1 MATNKKPVIAITM
14 GDYNGIGP
22 EVALKAATTPAVK
35 RICIPV
41 LVGSTY
47 VFEHYAKLLKMKITL
62 KEIESV
68 PKNDSDALPI
78 LSVRKF
84 VKPNIKPGI
93 LSYEAGRL
101 ATESV
106 ISAALM
112 CLENEVDG
120 MVTSPLAKESINF
133 EGFDFPG
140 QSELITSL
148 CKRSSFAMVMIY
160 KSFRVGLVTIHI
172 SIKEIPS
179 RLTKQLLKNKIQT
192 LHDSLIKDFGIRK
205 PKIAVLGLNP
215 HAGENGVI
223 GEEENEIIV
232 PSIKQAKRKSVNIEG
247 PFPADGFFGIHSY
260 KNYDGVL
267 AMYHDQGLIPIKLLG
282 FEEGVNF
289 TAGLPIVRTSP
300 DHGTAFDIAGKRK
313 ANPSS
318 TIEAIKTAVTI
329 INNRRKK

>member
-1 MATNKKPVIAITM
+1 MKPLIAITM

-22 EVALKAATTPAVK
+22 EVALKAATSPAVK

-68 PKNDSDALPI
+68 PKNNSDALPI

-93 LSYEAGRL
+93 LSLLAGRL

-106 ISAALM
+106 ISAAII
-112 CLENEVDG
+112 CLEKEVDG
-120 MVTSPLAKESINF
+120 MVTAPLAKESINF

-140 QSELITSL
+140 QSELITTL
-148 CKRSSFAMVMIY
+148 CKQSKFAMIMLY
-160 KSFRVGLVTIHI
+160 KNIRVALITIHI

-179 RLTKQLLKNKIQT
+179 RLTKQLLKDKIQT
-192 LHDSLIKDFGIRK
+192 VNDSLINDFGIRK

-215 HAGENGVI
+215 HAGENGVM
-223 GEEENEIIV
+223 GEEENDIII
-232 PSIKQAKRKSVNIEG
+232 PTMKQSKIKGIDLHG
-247 PFPADGFFGIHSY
+247 PFPADGFFGVQAY
-260 KNYDGVL
+260 KHYDAVL
-267 AMYHDQGLIPIKLLG
+267 AMYHDQGLIPIKLMG
-282 FEEGVNF
+282 FEKGVNY

-300 DHGTAFDIAGKRK
+300 DHGTAFDIAGRGK

-318 TIEAIKTAVTI
+318 TIEAIKTAVNI
-329 INNRRKK
+329 INNRRLNKK

>member
-1 MATNKKPVIAITM
+1 M

-22 EVALKAATTPAVK
+22 EVALKAATSPAVK

-47 VFEHYAKLLKMKITL
+47 VFEHYAKLLKMKTTL
-62 KEIESV
+62 KEIDSV
-68 PKNDSDALPI
+68 PKNNSDALPI

-106 ISAALM
+106 ISAALI
-112 CLENEVDG
+112 CLEKEVDG
-120 MVTSPLAKESINF
+120 MVTAPLAKESINF

-140 QSELITSL
+140 QSELITAL
-148 CKRSSFAMVMIY
+148 CKRSKFAMIMLYENV
-160 KSFRVGLVTIHI
+160 RVALATIHI
-172 SIKEIPS
+172 PIKEIPLQ
-179 RLTKQLLKNKIQT
+179 LTKQLLKEKIHT
-192 LHDSLIKDFGIRK
+192 VNDSLIKDFRIRK
-205 PKIAVLGLNP
+205 PKIALLALNP

-223 GEEENEIIV
+223 GEEENELII
-232 PSIKQAKRKSVNIEG
+232 PMMKQANKNGINVEG
-247 PFPADGFFGIHSY
+247 PFPADGFFGIHAYKSY
-260 KNYDGVL
+260 DAVL

-282 FEEGVNF
+282 FDKGVNF

-300 DHGTAFDIAGKRK
+300 DHGTAFNIAGKGR

-318 TIEAIKTAVTI
+318 TIEAIKTAVAI
-329 INNRRKK
+329 ITNRGNNRK

>member
-1 MATNKKPVIAITM
+1 MKPRIAITM

-22 EVALKAATTPAVK
+22 EVALKAATSPAVK

-68 PKNDSDALPI
+68 PKKNLEALPI

-93 LSYEAGRL
+93 LSSEAGRL

-106 ISAALM
+106 VSATLM
-112 CLENEVDG
+112 CLEKEVDG

-133 EGFDFPG
+133 EGFSFPG
-140 QSELITSL
+140 QTEMIAAL
-148 CKRSSFAMVMIY
+148 CKRSNFAMMMIY

-172 SIKEIPS
+172 SIKEITS
-179 RLTKQLLKNKIQT
+179 RLTKQLLKEKIQT
-192 LHDSLIKDFGIRK
+192 VNNSLINDFGIRK

-223 GEEENEIIV
+223 GDEENEMII
-232 PSIKQAKRKSVNIEG
+232 PTMKQTERKGVNIEG
-247 PFPADGFFGIHSY
+247 PFPADGFFGIHAY
-260 KNYDGVL
+260 KNYDAVL

-300 DHGTAFDIAGKRK
+300 DHGTAFDIAGKGI

-318 TIEAIKTAVTI
+318 TIEAIKTVVAI
-329 INNRRKK
+329 INNRRKN

>member
-1 MATNKKPVIAITM
+1 MKPIIAITM

-22 EVALKAATTPAVK
+22 EVALKAATSPKVK

-62 KEIESV
+62 KEIDSV
-68 PKNDSDALPI
+68 PKNNSDALPI

-84 VKPNIKPGI
+84 VKPNIRPGI
-93 LSYEAGRL
+93 LSFEAGRL

-106 ISAALM
+106 ISAALT
-112 CLENEVDG
+112 CLQHEVDG
-120 MVTSPLAKESINF
+120 MVTAPLAKESINF
-133 EGFDFPG
+133 EGFEVPG
-140 QSELITSL
+140 QSELLATL
-148 CKRSSFAMVMIY
+148 CKRRKFAMMMLC
-160 KSFRVGLVTIHI
+160 KSLRVALVTIHI
-172 SIKEIPS
+172 PIKEIQS
-179 RLTKQLLKNKIQT
+179 RLTPGLLKEKIQV
-192 LHDSLIKDFGIRK
+192 LNDSLMNDFGISK

-223 GEEENEIIV
+223 GEEEKETII
-232 PSIKQAKRKSVNIEG
+232 PIIKRSKREGVDING
-247 PFPADGFFGIHSY
+247 PFPADGFFGVHAY
-260 KNYDGVL
+260 KDYDAVL

-282 FEEGVNF
+282 FDEGVNF

-300 DHGTAFDIAGKRK
+300 DHGTAFDIAGKGN

-318 TIEAIKTAVTI
+318 TIEAIKTAVAI
-329 INNRRKK
+329 INNRGKK